1 MKKISDDKYLDK
13 FVEIVACV
21 SISLSLTLI
30 YFVTNISTSL
40 LSDFVTTMLA
50 FSLFIIADDTP
61 ARNDKISKA
70 IRKFAK
76 PYIRPVRIIVNATLI
91 LIKTTFIILIGIVL
105 YMFLVA
111 FVA

>member
-1 MKKISDDKYLDK
+1 MKISDDKYLDK
-13 FVEIVACV
+13 FVEIAACV
-21 SISLSLTLI
+21 FISLSLTLI
-30 YFVTNISTSL
+30 YFVTDISTSL
-40 LSDFVTTMLA
+40 LLDFATMMLI

-61 ARNDKISKA
+61 ARNDKISQA

-76 PYIRPVRIIVNATLI
+76 PYIRPVRIIVNFTII

-105 YMFLVA
+105 YMFLRA